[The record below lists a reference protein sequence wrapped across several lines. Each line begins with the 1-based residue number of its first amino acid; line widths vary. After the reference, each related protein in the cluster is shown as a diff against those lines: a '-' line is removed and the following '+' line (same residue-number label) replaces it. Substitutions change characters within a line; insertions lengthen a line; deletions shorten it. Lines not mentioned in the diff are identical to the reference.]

1 MKSNT
6 ASRRCSMKKHLAK
19 MAQEGE
25 AAPRVSKD
33 QDRGWAWMVLIAT
46 VLVQGLTLGFPSCVG
61 VFFKDLQHDFQ
72 ATNSETSWFPSIMT
86 AVLHAGGPLCSILV
100 ERFGCRITVMLGG
113 LLSGVGMVASA
124 FSKSL
129 SELYITAGFITGLG
143 SSFSFQA
150 GVTVLGYYFIQ
161 RRALANAL
169 ASTGVSLG
177 LTLWPLI
184 SQYLLDEMGWRN
196 TFLIFGGVL
205 LNCCVCGAVM
215 RPVPVKLP
223 ALSLK
228 SCSEQSTEGVHL
240 PNGNTLHHK
249 EQCQSRYTACFQTLK
264 KYLAFDIFCKNKGY
278 QIYTLGVTWMVMGFV
293 LPLVYLVPYAIL
305 NGVEEQKAAL
315 LISIIGFINIF
326 MRPMA
331 GLLSGLSVFTGR
343 RIYLFSSAVMLNGL
357 SNLICAASAEYSILV
372 LYCLVYSVSM
382 SVIGALLFQVLMEVV
397 EMDRFSSALG
407 LFTILESITILIG
420 PPLAGL
426 LVDVTGHFSYVF
438 YASSFFM
445 VSAALFMGLSFCT
458 MEAKNKL
465 KEINKPPPE
474 DPSKGKYI
482 EVPTE
487 FGPMKNGPPE
497 VIYITSI

>member
-1 MKSNT
+1 MP
-6 ASRRCSMKKHLAK
+6 H
-19 MAQEGE
+19 EGE
-25 AAPRVSKD
+25 ATPCVSKV
-33 QDRGWAWMVLIAT
+33 QDRGWAWVVLIAT
-46 VLVQGLTLGFPSCVG
+46 VLVQALTLGFPSCIG
-61 VFFKDLQHDFQ
+61 VFFKDLQYDFQ
-72 ATNSETSWFPSIMT
+72 ASNSETSWFPSIMT

-100 ERFGCRITVMLGG
+100 ERFGCRVTVMLGG

-124 FSKSL
+124 FSKSI
-129 SELYITAGFITGLG
+129 SQLYITAGFITGLG
-143 SSFSFQA
+143 SCFSFQA
-150 GVTVLGYYFIQ
+150 GITVLGYYFIR

-169 ASTGVSLG
+169 ASTGVSIG

-215 RPVPVKLP
+215 RPVPDKPP
-223 ALSLK
+223 APTLK
-228 SCSEQSTEGVHL
+228 SCPEQSREGARL
-240 PNGNTLHHK
+240 SNGSTSCCDEPLHPSK
-249 EQCQSRYTACFQTLK
+249 WAACFQILQ

-278 QIYTLGVTWMVMGFV
+278 QIYTIGVSWMVMGFV
-293 LPLVYLVPYAIL
+293 LPLIYLVPYATL
-305 NGVEEQKAAL
+305 NGVEERKAAL

-331 GLLSGLSVFTGR
+331 GLLSGLSIFTGR
-343 RIYLFSSAVMLNGL
+343 RIYLFSMAVMLNGL
-357 SNLICAASAEYSILV
+357 SNLICAISAEYTVLV

-382 SVIGALLFQVLMEVV
+382 SVIGALIFQVLMDVV

-407 LFTILESITILIG
+407 LFTILESFTILIG

-426 LVDVTGHFSYVF
+426 LVDLLGHYRYVF

-458 MEAKNKL
+458 MEAKDKL
-465 KEINKPPPE
+465 KETNKPPPE
-474 DPSKGKYI
+474 NPSKGKYT

-487 FGPMKNGPPE
+487 LELDRNGPPAIIC
-497 VIYITSI
+497 VTSI

>member
-1 MKSNT
+1 MQSM
-6 ASRRCSMKKHLAK
+6 CSVTELQSFSKI
-19 MAQEGE
+19 QR
-25 AAPRVSKD
+25 AA
-33 QDRGWAWMVLIAT
+33 
-46 VLVQGLTLGFPSCVG
+46 
-61 VFFKDLQHDFQ
+61 
-72 ATNSETSWFPSIMT
+72 
-86 AVLHAGGPLCSILV
+86 GPLCSILV
-100 ERFGCRITVMLGG
+100 ERFGCRTTVMLGG

-124 FSKSL
+124 FSKSI
-129 SELYITAGFITGLG
+129 SHLYITAGFITGMG
-143 SSFSFQA
+143 SCFGFQA
-150 GVTVLGYYFIQ
+150 GVTVLGYYFIR

-169 ASTGVSLG
+169 ASTGVSIG

-215 RPVPVKLP
+215 RPVPVQPP
-223 ALSLK
+223 ALSMK
-228 SCSEQSTEGVHL
+228 SCPEQSTEGAHL
-240 PNGNTLHHK
+240 SNGNTLHHK
-249 EQCQSRYTACFQTLK
+249 EHLPPSLCAACFQTLQ

-278 QIYTLGVTWMVMGFV
+278 QIYTIGVTWMVMGFV
-293 LPLVYLVPYAIL
+293 LPLIYLVPYAIFS
-305 NGVEEQKAAL
+305 GVEERKAAL

-331 GLLSGLSVFTGR
+331 GLLSGLSIFTGR
-343 RIYLFSSAVMLNGL
+343 RIYLFSVAVLLNGL
-357 SNLICAASAEYSILV
+357 SNLICAISAEYSILV

-382 SVIGALLFQVLMEVV
+382 SVIGALLFQVLMDVV

-407 LFTILESITILIG
+407 LFTILESVTILVG

-438 YASSFFM
+438 YASAFFM

-465 KEINKPPPE
+465 TETHKLPLPE
-474 DPSKGKYI
+474 NPSRGKYT

-487 FGPMKNGPPE
+487 LGPDKNGPPA

>member
-1 MKSNT
+1 
-6 ASRRCSMKKHLAK
+6 
-19 MAQEGE
+19 
-25 AAPRVSKD
+25 
-33 QDRGWAWMVLIAT
+33 MVPLHHDSCAT
-46 VLVQGLTLGFPSCVG
+46 CWCIYFS
-61 VFFKDLQHDFQ
+61 
-72 ATNSETSWFPSIMT
+72 
-86 AVLHAGGPLCSILV
+86 GPLCSILV
-100 ERFGCRITVMLGG
+100 ERFGCRVTVMLGG

-124 FSKSL
+124 FSKSI
-129 SELYITAGFITGLG
+129 SQLYITAGFITGLG
-143 SSFSFQA
+143 SCFSFQA
-150 GVTVLGYYFIQ
+150 GITVLGYYFIR

-169 ASTGVSLG
+169 ASTGVSIG

-215 RPVPVKLP
+215 RPVPDKPP
-223 ALSLK
+223 APTLK
-228 SCSEQSTEGVHL
+228 SCPEQSREGARL
-240 PNGNTLHHK
+240 SNGSTSCCDEPLHPSK
-249 EQCQSRYTACFQTLK
+249 WAACFQILQ

-278 QIYTLGVTWMVMGFV
+278 QIYTIGVSWMVMGFV
-293 LPLVYLVPYAIL
+293 LPLIYLVPYATL
-305 NGVEEQKAAL
+305 NGVEERKAAL

-331 GLLSGLSVFTGR
+331 GLLSGLSIFTGR
-343 RIYLFSSAVMLNGL
+343 RIYLFSMAVMLNGL
-357 SNLICAASAEYSILV
+357 SNLICAISAEYTVLV

-382 SVIGALLFQVLMEVV
+382 SVIGALIFQVLMDVV

-407 LFTILESITILIG
+407 LFTILESFTILIG

-426 LVDVTGHFSYVF
+426 LVDLLGHYRYVF

-458 MEAKNKL
+458 MEAKDKL
-465 KEINKPPPE
+465 KETNKPPPE
-474 DPSKGKYI
+474 NPSKGKYT

-487 FGPMKNGPPE
+487 LELDRNGPPAIIC
-497 VIYITSI
+497 VTSI